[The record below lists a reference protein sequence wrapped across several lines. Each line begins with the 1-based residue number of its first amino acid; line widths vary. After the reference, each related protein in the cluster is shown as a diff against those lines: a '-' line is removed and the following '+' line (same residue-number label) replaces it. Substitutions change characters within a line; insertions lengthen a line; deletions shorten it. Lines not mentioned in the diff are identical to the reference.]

1 MKRIE
6 ERLQGALIPAVPV
19 PLREGRELDLQGAER
34 LAAYIARADVAGVAV
49 WAHTGRGLLLEE
61 AIAVETLRG
70 WRAALPGRI
79 VIAGAGCRESS
90 TLPQGPRGDAALAA
104 GARRMASLA
113 ARNGADAVLAHPP
126 SRFRDLDPG
135 RRLEAIL
142 EYHREI
148 AAEGLPTLAFHLFE
162 SAGGVPY
169 TVEELRGIL
178 GIPGVVGVKVATLDS
193 VMTYQDISDFLAHEL
208 PEKALLTGEDRFLGY
223 SLLRGACGAL
233 IGMGG
238 VCPSFQKELVEAAIG
253 ARTGCETSAARW
265 VALSARA
272 DRLAECLFIEPMDGY
287 IGRVL
292 HGLAA
297 LGVIAPASAHDPW
310 GPALTGRELERVE
323 VVVRE
328 LEEF

>member
-90 TLPQGPRGDAALAA
+90 TLPQGPRGDAALAV

-126 SRFRDLDPG
+126 SRFRELDPG

-148 AAEGLPTLAFHLFE
+148 AAELRRTLAFHLFE
-162 SAGGVPY
+162 SAGGVRY

-193 VMTYQDISDFLAHEL
+193 VMTYQDISDFLAIESKV
-208 PEKALLTGEDRFLGY
+208 PGGRKRRRKSEEGMSAEDIR
-223 SLLRGACGAL
+223 
-233 IGMGG
+233 
-238 VCPSFQKELVEAAIG
+238 
-253 ARTGCETSAARW
+253 RTM
-265 VALSARA
+265 V
-272 DRLAECLFIEPMDGY
+272 
-287 IGRVL
+287 
-292 HGLAA
+292 
-297 LGVIAPASAHDPW
+297 
-310 GPALTGRELERVE
+310 
-323 VVVRE
+323 E
-328 LEEF
+328 LEEEMLAAADDLRFEYAAKLRDEIKSLRRELDEAEAEAT

>member
-1 MKRIE
+1 VNGIEKRF
-6 ERLQGALIPAVPV
+6 QGALIPAVPV
-19 PLREGRELDLQGAER
+19 PLRDGRDLDLAGAER
-34 LAAYIARADVAGVAV
+34 LAAYIARADAAGVAV

-61 AIAVETLRG
+61 EAAVETLRA

-79 VIAGAGCRESS
+79 IIAGAGCRGGS
-90 TLPQGPRGDAALAA
+90 TLPSGPRGDAALAA

-113 ARNGADAVLAHPP
+113 ARDGADAVLAHPP

-135 RRLEAIL
+135 GRLEAIV

-148 AAEGLPTLAFHLFE
+148 AAEGLPTLAFYLFD
-162 SAGGVPY
+162 SAGGVRY
-169 TVEELRGIL
+169 TIEELRGIL
-178 GIPGVVGVKVATLDS
+178 GIPGVVGIKVATLDS
-193 VMTYQDISDFLAHEL
+193 VMTYQDIADFLAHEL

-238 VCPSFQKELVEAAIG
+238 VCPAFQKQLVEVAQT
-253 ARTGCETSAARW
+253 ARGGCEKSAARW
-265 VALSARA
+265 VALSTRA

-292 HGLAA
+292 HGLAT
-297 LGVIAPASAHDPW
+297 LGVIPAASARDPW
-310 GPALTGRELERVE
+310 GPALPRGELERVE
-323 VVVRE
+323 EVVRE
-328 LEEF
+328 LEES